1 MSRIKIAQLAGMKL
15 ADVVKKLKKRKYAKD
30 SKKNVERVRG
40 KANKSVKAYNIR
52 AKDTETK
59 IIPVKR
65 QTQKGSSFGIHRVRT
80 KMGRAAVGS
89 EERGKLPSPL
99 PPLARLYKRDVQR
112 GKIDDYRLTK
122 MYLKNKLSDV
132 VKKKNEGGIMKRKM
146 LTGGQAKLDK
156 NKNNRI
162 DAEDFKMLRAEKSK
176 KKPIKAVLGT
186 IAMGAMAAKML
197 KDKKKKSTK
206 MPGAGGALGAGMLPG
221 MTVADLYQ
229 KKLQGKRKGGMGDS
243 IIDRQFKKRR
253 QKQDSQG
260 RRSPEDPMR
269 DRMKQPLKTI
279 GRDRGGMYLSDEKV
293 KKVFPEK
300 DAKRR
305 AIISQLVGGD
315 RVSPKK
321 KDRFEEGQSARRRE
335 ILKKVLR
342 APTRVTP
349 QGAVARK
356 IADKVRGKMAGGMMK
371 PMKAATGAA
380 LGAISAGAG
389 AIGAAA
395 LRGNKRVSD
404 KKKAQKAGRRDAAKV
419 QKKMMGGQIRKD
431 DQDSPKFRTKREMLP
446 KKPKTRGQASEIKM
460 MGGGMMMRPM
470 GYKAGK
476 SVKVKCKLGRN
487 KPTKMY

>member
-1 MSRIKIAQLAGMKL
+1 MSKIKIAQIAGMKL

-186 IAMGAMAAKML
+186 IALGAMAAKML

-206 MPGAGGALGAGMLPG
+206 MPGVGGALGSGMLPG

-395 LRGNKRVSD
+395 LRGNKRVR
-404 KKKAQKAGRRDAAKV
+404 AQKAARRDAAKV
-419 QKKMMGGQIRKD
+419 KKKMMGGQIRKD